1 MIDVLQ
7 QFLGVDFNLL
17 DINPVIIYLTGYLL
31 FILVLFEVFNILRT
45 VMSYVFKR

>member
-7 QFLGVDFNLL
+7 QFLGVDFSVL

-31 FILVLFEVFNILRT
+31 FILILFEVFNILRT